1 MSKSNATRKPY
12 SRTLSIEI
20 TNNMV
25 DRMISKKRREEYLAE
40 KELFNNSYE
49 GQVDLACRSI
59 LQEANKSMDE
69 INRLYVKTVSDLA
82 DNLFNTAHQFL
93 SEQSGDLQSLTLQQ
107 IEDFMAYASI
117 VFKKINTMCQ
127 NPQYLEIVKSNQSND
142 YDKLFKRLIEEVNP
156 QFIVFASNNIVRIK
170 HPCKGTTKMPQEAK
184 ERLFKRVQE
193 LGLDKDIKYMEA
205 QKGVFKEFV
214 NQQPQQKVET
224 NLARVQNDNLVQ

>member
-1 MSKSNATRKPY
+1 MSKPNATRKPY
-12 SRTLSIEI
+12 SRILSIEI

-25 DRMISKKRREEYLAE
+25 DRMISKKHREEYLAE

-59 LQEANKSMDE
+59 LQETSKNMDE
-69 INRLYVKTVSDLA
+69 INRLYVKMVSDLA
-82 DNLFNTAHQFL
+82 DNLFNVANHLLLQ
-93 SEQSGDLQSLTLQQ
+93 QSQDLQSLTLQQ

-127 NPQYLEIVKSNQSND
+127 NPQYLEIVKNNQSND

-170 HPCKGTTKMPQEAK
+170 YPFKGTTKMSQEAK
-184 ERLFKRVQE
+184 ERLFKRVQG
-193 LGLDKDIKYMEA
+193 LGLDKDDKYMEA
-205 QKGVFKEFV
+205 QKGVFKEII
-214 NQQPQQKVET
+214 NHQPQQKVEIDSMQER
-224 NLARVQNDNLVQ
+224 NNNLV

>member
-1 MSKSNATRKPY
+1 MSKPNATRKPY

-59 LQEANKSMDE
+59 LQETSKNMDE
-69 INRLYVKTVSDLA
+69 INRLYVKMVSDLA
-82 DNLFNTAHQFL
+82 DNLFNVANQL
-93 SEQSGDLQSLTLQQ
+93 LLQQSQDLQSLTLQQ

-127 NPQYLEIVKSNQSND
+127 NPQYLEIVKNNQSND

-170 HPCKGTTKMPQEAK
+170 HPCKGTTKMPKEAK

-193 LGLDKDIKYMEA
+193 LGLDKDDKYMEA
-205 QKGVFKEFV
+205 QKGVFKEII
-214 NQQPQQKVET
+214 NHQHQQKVEIDSMQER
-224 NLARVQNDNLVQ
+224 NNNLV